1 MYKSLGIL
9 NNIFSSLN
17 HTIGKFIWLPVAFF
31 ILLIF
36 MFMFWKR
43 VKADKAIVIT
53 GFKKRVLS
61 GKGGFIFQPFETWCE
76 ISLENLPM
84 NTDVTDSPSKGGLL
98 VDVSCT
104 AVVKVRNTSEAIMQ
118 AVEQF
123 CQGNTTRTTQMM
135 SESVEKVLE
144 GQLRG
149 VVAKLTVDQIVA
161 DIQAFSDSIEEG
173 ANKDLARMG
182 LELIS
187 YTVLKIT
194 TPKSGY
200 LENRAKHQEAH
211 AKADAD
217 IIVAECKRDT
227 DQKTA
232 VAQREGQQA
241 KLQAETEI
249 ADAQRNKEI
258 KTQSYRAQQ
267 DKAKAEADLAY
278 ELQKNEKQVE
288 VEQAK
293 ARLAEQEAIAKE
305 KQLIATQIRPAEAA
319 KEQKLI
325 EAEADKIKAIK
336 EAEARAKAVEIEAEA
351 MAHAERVKA
360 EAAAYAIAQKG
371 KAEAEAIKAKGLSE
385 AEAMQK
391 KAQAYARYGSAAIVD
406 VVMQGLPVI
415 MEQIAKPMEAID
427 KVTVIDSGNGES
439 VSSLSK
445 TVTNV
450 AGTGFHVFEDLTGV
464 DIKKLLA
471 DMADSYSNKNNVMN
485 QINSAIQSSEE
496 KETIENLN
504 KEE

>member
-1 MYKSLGIL
+1 MIENLKMMLDSLWIPLVVIAFIFVMAIL
-9 NNIFSSLN
+9 
-17 HTIGKFIWLPVAFF
+17 
-31 ILLIF
+31 
-36 MFMFWKR
+36 WKR

-61 GKGGFIFQPFETWCE
+61 GKGGFIIPIFETWCE
-76 ISLENLPM
+76 ISLENLPL
-84 NTDVTDSPSKGGLL
+84 NTDVKDSPSQGGLL

-104 AVVKVRNTSEAIMQ
+104 AIIKVRNTTEAIMR

-123 CQGNTTRTTQMM
+123 CQGNTLKTTQMM

-173 ANKDLARMG
+173 ATRDLERMG

-194 TPKSGY
+194 TPRSGY
-200 LENRAKHQEAH
+200 LENKAKSQEAQ

-217 IIVAECKRDT
+217 ITVAERIKDT

-232 VAQREGQQA
+232 VARKEGQQA
-241 KLQAETEI
+241 KLIAETEI
-249 ADAQRNKEI
+249 ADAARDKEI
-258 KTQSYRAQQ
+258 KVQSYRAEQ
-267 DKAKAEADLAY
+267 DKAKADADLAY
-278 ELQKNEKQVE
+278 ELQKNQKQVE

-293 ARLAEQEAIAKE
+293 AKLAEQQAIAKE
-305 KQLIATQIRPAEAA
+305 KQLIAEQIKPAEAA
-319 KEQKLI
+319 KEQKSI

-336 EAEARAKAVEIEAEA
+336 EAEARARAVEIEASA
-351 MAHAERVKA
+351 QAKAERMRA
-360 EAAAYAIAQKG
+360 EAAAYGIAQRG

-385 AEAMQK
+385 AEAMRK
-391 KAQAYARYGSAAIVD
+391 KAEAYAQYGSAAIVD
-406 VVMQGLPVI
+406 VIIEGLPTI

-427 KVTVIDSGNGES
+427 KVTVIDSGSGKS

-445 TVTNV
+445 TVTDV
-450 AGTGFHVFEDLTGV
+450 AGTGFQVFEDLTGV
-464 DIKKLLA
+464 DVKKLL
-471 DMADSYSNKNNVMN
+471 SNIAESTN
-485 QINSAIQSSEE
+485 QNKKEILQKEIEHSEE
-496 KETIENLN
+496 VFPDQP
-504 KEE
+504 KEELE